1 MSTWLAPCQ
10 RDVAEK
16 DKVQQEGVVARTVFQ
31 DVLMKCFVLVQDV
44 LMKGWPQ
51 RKMVRAPEQTRS
63 LARALP
69 PSLFNFFSRGHLF
82 KFFFKGVDGLLRQDG
97 HPKSKMGIQTCKI
110 PQPP

>member
-1 MSTWLAPCQ
+1 MPVA
-10 RDVAEK
+10 REIVAEK

-51 RKMVRAPEQTRS
+51 RKMVRAPEHTRS

-69 PSLFNFFSRGHLF
+69 PSLFKFFSRGHLF
-82 KFFFKGVDGLLRQDG
+82 KFFFNGVDGLLKARWTLQLVT
-97 HPKSKMGIQTCKI
+97 S